1 VKKYLKMVVGIGIM
15 AVALMLAGPVAAQ
28 EHPEHP
34 STKPAA
40 EKAEEPAEHPE
51 HPAEHPEHPSD
62 DAKSAEMT
70 MDELS
75 AAIKDFVKQDSDLKG
90 GMFFI
95 YDAAQKT
102 VLQLSLAKVHEEKLA
117 SLGDGVYFACADFN
131 SHDDHVY
138 DLDVFMEKGEHGNIV
153 TTDVSVHKKDGVA
166 RYTWSESDGVWSKT
180 ATGK

>member
-1 VKKYLKMVVGIGIM
+1 MKKYLQMVAGIGIM
-15 AVALMLAGPVAAQ
+15 AGALMLAGPIAAQ

-40 EKAEEPAEHPE
+40 ETAEKAEHPE
-51 HPAEHPEHPSD
+51 HPTD
-62 DAKSAEMT
+62 DAKSAECT

-95 YDAAQKT
+95 YDATQKT

-117 SLGDGVYFACADFN
+117 SLGNGVYFACADFN

-138 DLDVFMEKGEHGNIV
+138 DLDVFMERDDAGNMV
-153 TTDVSVHKKDGVA
+153 TTEVSVHKKDGVA
-166 RYTWSESDGVWSKT
+166 RYTWSETDGVWSKT
-180 ATGK
+180 ATSK